1 MEAQST
7 ITSRRAAA
15 REAGRAGGVFRWVPI
30 ITQHLVLAS
39 IVAAVLLPIFWI
51 AFSSVKTVPELY
63 QVPATFIPR
72 TWTLEG
78 YKFVLENVPL
88 LPVYYANSLVVAAV
102 STFGTAAIA
111 CLAGYAFGR
120 LDFWGRDRVFWGLV
134 ISMFLPTSITSLFA
148 TYELI
153 DLLGLLDTQLGL
165 ILPYTAMGMIFATF
179 IMRSVFMT
187 IPGELEDA
195 ARMDGAG
202 PFQTFYRVM
211 LPLAMNG
218 IVVVLILAFIN
229 HWGEYLLARTL
240 TTQKALTL
248 PVVLAGFQ
256 PQAGEWHFS
265 TMAAAYM
272 LMFFPA
278 FVVLAVI
285 QRWFMRG
292 LTEGAI
298 KF

>member
-1 MEAQST
+1 VAARTEV
-7 ITSRRAAA
+7 RAAGAEASPTRLLSAVA
-15 REAGRAGGVFRWVPI
+15 RHA
-30 ITQHLVLAS
+30 VLAFF
-39 IVAAVLLPIFWI
+39 AAGVLVPLLWI
-51 AFSSVKTVPELY
+51 ASSSVKSVAEQYRVPSTILPYE
-63 QVPATFIPR
+63 P
-72 TWTLEG
+72 TLDG
-78 YKFVLENVPL
+78 YAFVLKNVPL
-88 LPVYYANSLVVAAV
+88 LPVYYVNSLVVACAATLGTV
-102 STFGTAAIA
+102 SIA

-120 LDFWGRDRVFWGLV
+120 LDFAGRDRVFWGLV

-153 DLLGLLDTQLGL
+153 DRLGLLDTQLGL
-165 ILPYTAMGMIFATF
+165 ILPYTGMGMIFATF

-195 ARMDGAG
+195 ARIDGAG
-202 PFQTFYRVM
+202 PFQTFLRVM

-218 IVVVLILAFIN
+218 LVVILILAFIN

-248 PVVLAGFQ
+248 PVVIAGFQ
-256 PQAGEWHFS
+256 PQSGEWYFS

-278 FVVLAVI
+278 FVVLAVV